1 VHINTDCWIYFVLN
15 LIRKDNKCILYF
27 QQRIVKMADTQVN
40 DSQNLAT
47 QSQFVEFTEFYKKV
61 GGLQF
66 SLLKNQEIIDMSA
79 IPIKDYILYTP
90 KDHNI
95 NEFGPLDLRLGVAD
109 RKNTCGTCKK
119 RIEDCSGHYGYI
131 KLALPIYHV
140 GYFKHTLNMLQ
151 CICKT
156 CSRVMLGPAE
166 REMFLMRMKRRK
178 MDRLVRV
185 GIFKKIIAECK
196 KAKFCQ
202 HCGGFN
208 GTVKKMPG
216 KACKILHVYVK
227 RGQEDDVEFPEEIQ
241 NALKGNP
248 ELEEALMKRKQEE
261 INPLMAFQLLSKV
274 IEEDVYLLN
283 LDPKRLKPV
292 DFLVTHILVPPVCIR
307 PMVQVAPGLTNED
320 DLTVKLLE
328 IIKCN
333 SSIAKA
339 IKDGAEL
346 PKIYEG
352 WYQME
357 SHFAHYINSTTPG
370 LSTDLIGKK
379 TTIRALC
386 QRLKGKNG
394 RFRGNLS
401 GKRVNFSGRT
411 VISPD
416 PNISIDQVIVPQHMA
431 KVLTYPERVT
441 KINIRRMRK
450 VVQNGP
456 ENYPGANY
464 LEFADGSGKVNLAF
478 GNRKLRAENLKI
490 GDIVER
496 HLHDGDIVLFNRQPS
511 LHRLSIMAHRAKVL
525 PWRTLRFNECVCT
538 PYNADF
544 DGDEMNIHLPQT
556 EEARTEALYLMGVHQ
571 NLLTPK
577 NGEPIIAL
585 TQDFLTTSYLIT
597 QKDRF
602 FDRAS
607 FTHICSFLANAKEH
621 IDLPPPTILK
631 PVELWTGKQVINMIL
646 CPNKKNRILVNVN
659 IKERNYSG
667 KGEFRCLRDGWVM
680 FHNSELICGSLGKS
694 ILGSGTKGG
703 LFYSIIKDNSKEKAA
718 NCMNKFA
725 KLSARWLTHY
735 GMTFGVTD
743 VTPSPDLIASNE
755 ELMKKAYEVCDQKIA
770 SYKAGTLPLMA
781 GCTAEQTLENVL
793 NGILSQVRED
803 AGGVCRKKLPA
814 NNPPLIMAVCGSKG
828 SNINLSQMI
837 ACVGQQTLGG
847 QRIPYGFTNRTLP
860 HFEKGSKHPGSKGF
874 VKNSFFTGLTGP
886 EFLFHTMGGREGLID
901 TAVKTADTGYMQ
913 RRLMKALED
922 LSVAY
927 DYSVRTS
934 DGYVVQFMYGEDAM
948 DPMMMEDQNKP
959 LNFERLWNF
968 VKGMYP
974 FRRQRERT
982 LYPYEVLEML
992 DTQGSHSQRINMSV
1006 VSQLFKD
1013 DLRNY
1018 MMKFISDLMDLRER
1032 YGLPRGASELEI
1044 TSQMSVE
1051 NGEFSTEVAQ
1061 QIVDNVLCVT
1071 RRQLEAFFDRVWERY
1086 TKAMITPGEAVG
1098 AVTAQSI
1105 GEPGTQMTLKTFHFA
1120 GVASMNVTM
1129 GVPRIKEII
1138 NASTRIST
1146 PIITAKLIN
1155 DTDPISAR
1163 IVKGRIEKTLL
1174 GDVCKEITEVYSP
1187 EGCYLSFILDVETIQ
1202 ALKLDI
1208 NCHVIVDCILKA
1220 SKLKIKGNNINVID
1234 DQEFRVEPPD
1244 YSSNSLYFVMQK
1256 LKKKLP
1262 QVIIR
1267 GIPEINRA
1275 VISKKDFSDGT
1286 TKYNLAVE
1294 GYGLRAVMNIP
1305 GIDGT
1310 KTKTNH
1316 IMETEKVLGIEAAR
1330 RSIADEISHLMREH
1344 GMTVDARHFGLL
1356 ADIMTYKGVVLG
1368 ITRFGI
1374 TKMKDST
1381 LTLASFEK
1389 TTDILFDSAV
1399 NARDENV
1406 SGVSDCIIL
1415 GDAMKIG
1422 TGTFKIMYDAKK
1434 ESIPSVKP
1442 KKRTLDRIMTD
1453 VKLLPILEE

>member
-1 VHINTDCWIYFVLN
+1 MTDTIQYNQDQDL
-15 LIRKDNKCILYF
+15 
-27 QQRIVKMADTQVN
+27 
-40 DSQNLAT
+40 QN
-47 QSQFVEFTEFYKKV
+47 QFVEFTEFYKKV
-61 GGLQF
+61 GGIQF
-66 SLLKNQEIIDMSA
+66 SLLKNQEIIDIST
-79 IPIKDYILYTP
+79 IPIKDYVLYNQ
-90 KDHNI
+90 KDHSI
-95 NEFGPLDLRLGVAD
+95 NDFGPLDLRLGVGD
-109 RKNTCGTCKK
+109 KKHTCNTCKK
-119 RIEDCSGHYGYI
+119 RIEDCSGHYGYV

-151 CICKT
+151 CICKQ
-156 CSRVMLGPAE
+156 CSRVLLGPTE
-166 REMFLMRMKRRK
+166 RDLFLMRMKRRGL
-178 MDRLVRV
+178 DRLVKNA
-185 GIFKKIIAECK
+185 IFKKILAECK
-196 KAKFCQ
+196 KTKFCAY
-202 HCGGFN
+202 CGGYN

-216 KACKILHVYVK
+216 KACKIVHVYVK
-227 RGQEDDVEFPEEIQ
+227 KGQEDDTEFPEEVQ
-241 NALKGNP
+241 NSLKGNP
-248 ELEEALMKRKQEE
+248 ALEEALIKRKQEE
-261 INPLMAFQLLSKV
+261 INPLMAFQMLSRVK
-274 IEEDVYLLN
+274 EEDAYLFN
-283 LDPKRLKPV
+283 IDPKQVKPV
-292 DFLVTHILVPPVCIR
+292 DFLVTHVLVPPVCIR

-320 DLTVKLLE
+320 DLTIKILE

-333 SSIAKA
+333 NSIAKA
-339 IKDGAEL
+339 IKDGIEL
-346 PKIYEG
+346 PKIYEA

-357 SHFAHYINSTTPG
+357 SHYAHYINSATPG
-370 LSTDLIGKK
+370 LSPELIGKK
-379 TTIRALC
+379 ANIRALC

-431 KVLTYPERVT
+431 KVLTYPERVN
-441 KINIRRMRK
+441 KINLAKMRK
-450 VVQNGP
+450 LVQNGP

-464 LEFADGSGKVNLAF
+464 LEFADGSGKINLMF

-496 HLHDGDIVLFNRQPS
+496 HLYDGDIVLFNRQPS

-544 DGDEMNIHLPQT
+544 DGDEMNIHVPQT

-585 TQDFLTTSYLIT
+585 TQDFLTTSYLLT

-602 FDRAS
+602 FDRAAFS
-607 FTHICSFLANAKEH
+607 QICSYLFNANEH

-631 PVELWTGKQVINMIL
+631 PVELWTGKQIINMIL

-659 IKERNYSG
+659 IKEKNYSG
-667 KGEFRCLRDGWVM
+667 SGEFACLKDGWVI

-694 ILGSGTKGG
+694 VLGSGTKGG
-703 LFYSIIKDNSKEKAA
+703 LFYSIIKDNSREQAA
-718 NCMNKFA
+718 KCMNKFA
-725 KLSARWLTHY
+725 KLSARWLTNY
-735 GMTFGVTD
+735 GMTFGITD
-743 VTPSPDLIASNE
+743 VTPSPSLITSNE
-755 ELMKKAYEVCDQKIA
+755 ETMERAYKVCDEKIA
-770 SYKAGTLPLMA
+770 MYKAGTLPLMA

-793 NGILSQVRED
+793 NGILSQVRD
-803 AGGVCRKKLPA
+803 DVGTVCRKKLPPH
-814 NNPPLIMAVCGSKG
+814 NSPLIMAICGSKG

-860 HFEKGSKHPGSKGF
+860 HFEKNSRHPAAKGF
-874 VKNSFFTGLTGP
+874 VKNSFFDGLSGP

-922 LSVAY
+922 LSVSY

-974 FRRQRERT
+974 YRRGIERT
-982 LYPYEVLEML
+982 LYPYEIEEILNIK
-992 DTQGSHSQRINMSV
+992 GSSSEVINMEI
-1006 VSQLFKD
+1006 VSGRFKE

-1018 MMKFISDLMDLRER
+1018 INKIITDLIDLRER
-1032 YGLPRGASELEI
+1032 HGLPRGENQEQI
-1044 TSQMSVE
+1044 TGTMNIEEADGTNLSI
-1051 NGEFSTEVAQ
+1051 Q
-1061 QIVDNVLCVT
+1061 QEIVDNILNVT
-1071 RRQLEAFFDRVWERY
+1071 KRQLEAFFDRVWERY

-1138 NASTRIST
+1138 NASNIIST

-1174 GDVCKEITEVYSP
+1174 GDVCKYIKEVYSP
-1187 EGCYLSFILDVETIQ
+1187 EGCYLSFKLDVEAIE

-1208 NCHVIVDCILKA
+1208 NLNMIKECIIKTPR
-1220 SKLKIKGNNINVID
+1220 LKIK
-1234 DQEFRVEPPD
+1234 DQHISFVGSDKFRVEPHD
-1244 YSSNSLYFVMQK
+1244 YSSNSLYFVLQQ

-1262 QVIIR
+1262 QVIIK
-1267 GIPEINRA
+1267 GIPSINRA
-1275 VISKKDFSDGT
+1275 VISKKDLSDGSC
-1286 TKYNLAVE
+1286 KYNLAVE

-1305 GIDGT
+1305 GIDGKHT
-1310 KTKTNH
+1310 TTNH

-1330 RSIADEISHLMREH
+1330 RSIAAEISNLMKNH
-1344 GMTVDARHFGLL
+1344 SMTVDERHFGLL

-1389 TTDILFDSAV
+1389 TTDILFDSAII
-1399 NARDENV
+1399 ARDENV
-1406 SGVSDCIIL
+1406 LGVSDCIIL

-1422 TGTFKIMYDAKK
+1422 TGTFKVMYDAKK
-1434 ESIPSVKP
+1434 EVVQKTKGKSLS
-1442 KKRTLDRIMTD
+1442 RMLGE